1 MKKKVIL
8 PLCVALLL
16 TGTTLT
22 SCGGTTS
29 SGTTSTSTSQ
39 TSGDATVQRITINK
53 SADTVVTIG
62 STISIDDYINL
73 FDVNSQ
79 QVTPSDNNY
88 TVTLTGGSDYASL
101 AGHKLT
107 VTSEG
112 TISLRIQNGVQAEGV
127 RANLTITGVSAL
139 KKRFYEETKDVVK
152 NYTVEDLAED
162 SNGFIIDDNGF
173 VGNQTG
179 TVHNEQY
186 VGFLQ
191 SSAKIG
197 YLLGADSEVYY
208 YTMSDRF
215 GTDLNVQQGPTGN
228 ELTDFYV
235 GADFPISALT
245 DAVTTK
251 DDDGKEI
258 LQLTS
263 EATENFIL
271 YGLGYSLTN
280 IKAAGY
286 GIGNA
291 EIDYQ
296 PVSYYDQDGKKVV
309 TEAPVIFTYITS
321 GTKTGLLSA
330 SILEVGDKVGIAAVE
345 NYISTTGQPDPIT
358 DPGID
363 TALKA
368 IASGKNYTIEETF
381 GWFTATVDDETG
393 TFGNYKEVSEL
404 PDGYTPENLAY
415 LLPRFATPTVAKK
428 KFTQDAVEETLV
440 SGFGSVL
447 TDPTQEDES
456 KKGYVFYNK
465 NSEDS
470 TKVDVITNISKG
482 DTSYSLLD
490 EPATTTSSLGD
501 KDVFT
506 YVSARSVADVEFES
520 AGIASSVVNK
530 NTTNVTLNSGKYCSD
545 FIIGLINSSTY
556 NQMNFLGDWSYPYF
570 EAGCM
575 ADLTSEVT
583 ISFTK
588 VDKAYTEFHV
598 GVNLLW
604 SASSG
609 TYTVARWA
617 FDITNIGTTGI
628 GY

>member
-22 SCGGTTS
+22 SCGGNS
-29 SGTTSTSTSQ
+29 NSGTASTSQ

-79 QVTPSDNNY
+79 NVTPSDNNY
-88 TVTLTGGSDYASL
+88 TVTLTSGSDYASL
-101 AGHKLT
+101 EGHKLT

-139 KKRFYEETKDVVK
+139 KKKFYEETKYIVK

-186 VGFLQ
+186 IGFLQ
-191 SSAKIG
+191 NSAKIG

-215 GTDLNVQQGPTGN
+215 GADLDVQQGPTGN

-251 DDDGKEI
+251 DDDGKEV

-271 YGLGYSLTN
+271 YGLGYSLSN

-321 GTKTGLLSA
+321 ETSTGLLSA

-363 TALKA
+363 TAIKA

-381 GWFTATVDDETG
+381 GWFTATIDDETG
-393 TFGNYKEVSEL
+393 EFGNYKEVSEL
-404 PDGYTPENLAY
+404 PDEYVPENMAY

-428 KFTQDAVEETLV
+428 KFTQDTVEETLV

-470 TKVDVITNISKG
+470 TEVDVITNISKG

-490 EPATTTSSLGD
+490 EPTTTTSSLGG

-506 YVSARSVADVEFES
+506 YVSARSVADVEFDS
-520 AGIASSVVNK
+520 VGIASVVVNED
-530 NTTNVTLNSGKYCSD
+530 TTNVTLNSGKYCSD
-545 FIIGLINSSTY
+545 FILGLIESSTY

-570 EAGCM
+570 EGSCM

-588 VDKAYTEFHV
+588 VDEAYTEFHV
-598 GVNLLW
+598 GVNLIW
-604 SASSG
+604 SVNSG

-617 FDITNIGTTGI
+617 FDITDIGTTGI
-628 GY
+628 GC

>member
-22 SCGGTTS
+22 SCGGTS
-29 SGTTSTSTSQ
+29 NSGTASTSQ

-79 QVTPSDNNY
+79 NVTPSDNNY
-88 TVTLTGGSDYASL
+88 TVTLTSGSDYASL
-101 AGHKLT
+101 EGHKLT

-186 VGFLQ
+186 IGFLQ
-191 SSAKIG
+191 DSAKIG

-215 GTDLNVQQGPTGN
+215 GADLDVQQGPTGN

-245 DAVTTK
+245 DTVTTK
-251 DDDGKEI
+251 DDDGKEV

-271 YGLGYSLTN
+271 YGLGYSLSN

-321 GTKTGLLSA
+321 GTSTGLLSA

-363 TALKA
+363 TAIKA

-381 GWFTATVDDETG
+381 GWFTATIDDETG
-393 TFGNYKEVSEL
+393 EFGNYKEVSEL
-404 PDGYTPENLAY
+404 PDGYVPENMAY

-428 KFTQDAVEETLV
+428 KFTQDTVEETLV

-456 KKGYVFYNK
+456 KKGYVLYNK

-470 TKVDVITNISKG
+470 TEVDVITNISKG

-490 EPATTTSSLGD
+490 EPTTTTSSLGG

-506 YVSARSVADVEFES
+506 YVSARSVADVEFDS
-520 AGIASSVVNK
+520 VGIASVVVNED
-530 NTTNVTLNSGKYCSD
+530 TTNVTLNSGKYCSD
-545 FIIGLINSSTY
+545 FILGLIESSTY

-588 VDKAYTEFHV
+588 VDEAYTDFSV
-598 GVNLLW
+598 GVNLIW
-604 SASSG
+604 SANSG
-609 TYTVARWA
+609 TYTVARWV
-617 FDITNIGTTGI
+617 FDITDIGTTGI
-628 GY
+628 GC

>member
-22 SCGGTTS
+22 SCGS
-29 SGTTSTSTSQ
+29 SSSNSTTSTSQS
-39 TSGDATVQRITINK
+39 SGDATVQRITINK
-53 SADTVVTIG
+53 NADTVITIG
-62 STISIDDYINL
+62 STVSIDNYVNL
-73 FDVNSQ
+73 FDVNSSK
-79 QVTPSDNNY
+79 VTPSDNNY
-88 TVTLTGGSDYASL
+88 TVSITSGSDYASL
-101 AGHKLT
+101 DGHKLT
-107 VTSEG
+107 IKGEG
-112 TISLRIQNGVQAEGV
+112 TISLRVQNGVKADDV
-127 RANLTITGVSAL
+127 RANLSITGVSAL

-152 NYTVEDLAED
+152 NYTLEDLAED
-162 SNGFIIDDNGF
+162 DNGFIIDDNGF

-179 TVHNEQY
+179 TIHNDQY
-186 VGFLQ
+186 ICFLQ
-191 SSAKIG
+191 SKAKIG

-251 DDDGKEI
+251 DDDGNEI
-258 LQLTS
+258 LQLSS

-271 YGLGYSLTN
+271 YGLGYSLSN

-286 GIGNA
+286 GISNA

-296 PVSYYDQDGKKVV
+296 AVSYYDQDGKKVV
-309 TEAPVIFTYITS
+309 TEAPIIYTYITS
-321 GTKTGLLSA
+321 GTSTGLLAA
-330 SILEVGDKVGIAAVE
+330 SILEIGSNVGIAAVE
-345 NYISTTGQPDPIT
+345 NYIETTGQPDPIT
-358 DPGID
+358 DPGIN

-368 IASGKNYTIEETF
+368 IADGKNYTVEETF
-381 GWFTATVDDETG
+381 GWYTATIDDETE

-404 PDGYTPENLAY
+404 PEGYVAENMAY
-415 LLPRFATPTVAKK
+415 LLPRFATPTIAKK
-428 KFTQDAVEETLV
+428 KFTQNAVEETLV

-447 TDPTQEDES
+447 TDPS
-456 KKGYVFYNK
+456 KTDPSDKGYTYYIENY
-465 NSEDS
+465 EDS
-470 TKVDVITNISKG
+470 TKVDTTTNISKG

-490 EPATTTSSLGD
+490 KPVTTTSSLGD

-520 AGIASSVVNK
+520 VGIASVTTQD
-530 NTTNVTLNSGKYCSD
+530 NTTYVTLNSGKYCSD
-545 FIIGLINSSTY
+545 FINGLINSSTY
-556 NQMNFLGDWSYPYF
+556 NQMNFLGDWSYRYF

-583 ISFTK
+583 ISYTK
-588 VDKAYTEFHV
+588 EDTAYTEFHV
-598 GVNLLW
+598 GVNLIW

-609 TYTVARWA
+609 TYTVARWV
-617 FDITNIGTTGI
+617 FDITNIGSTSI
-628 GY
+628 GF